1 MRQEEEKEEE
11 RTLSGLKASLGYSQ
25 DITTQNPRASDSWK
39 LLIAVKSWVKR
50 KIHQFQTEP

>member
-1 MRQEEEKEEE
+1 MRQGEEEEEE

-25 DITTQNPRASDSWK
+25 DITTQKPRASDSWK
-39 LLIAVKSWVKR
+39 LLIAVNSWVKR